1 MGFLT
6 MRYHYKANK
15 SEKSLLTL
23 LCRISKN
30 VYNTALYELR
40 QQYFNNKSI
49 CTYYDLNS
57 IIQNNINYHILNTY
71 QSICTIRLAHNNMSK
86 FIKYNDKQCAKLPK
100 YRKKKSL
107 MPLIT
112 DQIRPVW
119 YKGCKCIK
127 LPLSNLTRTS
137 KIFNKI
143 FEDELVDMF
152 IKESGLSKSF
162 NIFFKIPK
170 ELYDKNIR
178 QFRIIPKQNDF
189 IIEFTYE
196 KEFIKVSDEI
206 NRQMAIDLGITNL
219 ATCVIDNNK
228 SFIIDGK
235 YLKSINQFYNK
246 QKAHYQSLLP
256 KNIRYSKRL
265 RYLDNKRNNR
275 VEDYLNKAVAKLLSM
290 CKELNVD
297 RIIVGYNKGLKLNGI
312 KNDKLKGKKRKK
324 ANQTFVQIPL
334 SRFKDKLINK
344 CKQLGIHIEIIN
356 EAYTSKCSYYDND
369 EIIKDNYSGS
379 RIKRGLYKTKRN
391 KLVNADVNAA
401 LNIYKKYILKSN
413 STNNKIDYLMSR
425 GLTIPNRVLVT
436 L

>member
-206 NRQMAIDLGITNL
+206 NKQMAIDLGITNL
-219 ATCVIDNNK
+219 ATCVIDDNK

>member
-143 FEDELVDMF
+143 FEDELVDIF

-196 KEFIKVSDEI
+196 KEFIKVSNEI

-235 YLKSINQFYNK
+235 YLKSINQLYNK

-275 VEDYLNKAVAKLLSM
+275 IEDYLNKAVAKLLSM

>member
-143 FEDELVDMF
+143 FEDELVDIF

-196 KEFIKVSDEI
+196 KEFIKASDEI

-219 ATCVIDNNK
+219 ATCVIDDNK

-235 YLKSINQFYNK
+235 YLKSINQLYNK

-312 KNDKLKGKKRKK
+312 KNDKIKGKKRKK

-379 RIKRGLYKTKRN
+379 RIKRGIYKTKRN

-413 STNNKIDYLMSR
+413 STNNKINYLMSR

>member
-143 FEDELVDMF
+143 FEDELVDIF

-219 ATCVIDNNK
+219 ATCVIDDNK

-235 YLKSINQFYNK
+235 YLKSINQLYNK

>member
-49 CTYYDLNS
+49 CNYYDLNS

-143 FEDELVDMF
+143 FEDELVDIF

-219 ATCVIDNNK
+219 ATCVIDDNK

-246 QKAHYQSLLP
+246 QKAHYQPLLP

-312 KNDKLKGKKRKK
+312 KNDKIKGKKRKK

-379 RIKRGLYKTKRN
+379 RIKRGIYKTKRN

-413 STNNKIDYLMSR
+413 STNNKIDYLMSK
-425 GLTIPNRVLVT
+425 GLTIPNRLLVT

>member
-143 FEDELVDMF
+143 FEDELVDIF

-196 KEFIKVSDEI
+196 KEFIKASDEI

-219 ATCVIDNNK
+219 ATCVIDDNK

-235 YLKSINQFYNK
+235 YLKSINQLYNK

-379 RIKRGLYKTKRN
+379 RIKRGIYKTKRN

-413 STNNKIDYLMSR
+413 STNNKIDYLMSK
-425 GLTIPNRVLVT
+425 GLTIPNRLLVT

>member
-1 MGFLT
+1 M
-6 MRYHYKANK
+6 
-15 SEKSLLTL
+15 
-23 LCRISKN
+23 
-30 VYNTALYELR
+30 
-40 QQYFNNKSI
+40 
-49 CTYYDLNS
+49 
-57 IIQNNINYHILNTY
+57 
-71 QSICTIRLAHNNMSK
+71 
-86 FIKYNDKQCAKLPK
+86 
-100 YRKKKSL
+100 
-107 MPLIT
+107 
-112 DQIRPVW
+112 
-119 YKGCKCIK
+119 
-127 LPLSNLTRTS
+127 
-137 KIFNKI
+137 
-143 FEDELVDMF
+143 
-152 IKESGLSKSF
+152 
-162 NIFFKIPK
+162 
-170 ELYDKNIR
+170 
-178 QFRIIPKQNDF
+178 
-189 IIEFTYE
+189 
-196 KEFIKVSDEI
+196 
-206 NRQMAIDLGITNL
+206 
-219 ATCVIDNNK
+219 
-228 SFIIDGK
+228 
-235 YLKSINQFYNK
+235 
-246 QKAHYQSLLP
+246 LP

-312 KNDKLKGKKRKK
+312 KNDKIKGKKRKK

-413 STNNKIDYLMSR
+413 STNNKINYLMSR

>member
-143 FEDELVDMF
+143 FEDELVDIF

-196 KEFIKVSDEI
+196 KEFIKASDEI
-206 NRQMAIDLGITNL
+206 NRQMAIDLGINNL

>member
-49 CTYYDLNS
+49 CNYYDLNS

-143 FEDELVDMF
+143 FEDELVDIF

-196 KEFIKVSDEI
+196 KEFIKASDEI

-219 ATCVIDNNK
+219 ATCVIDDNK
-228 SFIIDGK
+228 SFIIDG
-235 YLKSINQFYNK
+235 
-246 QKAHYQSLLP
+246 
-256 KNIRYSKRL
+256 
-265 RYLDNKRNNR
+265 
-275 VEDYLNKAVAKLLSM
+275 AV
-290 CKELNVD
+290 
-297 RIIVGYNKGLKLNGI
+297 
-312 KNDKLKGKKRKK
+312 KK
-324 ANQTFVQIPL
+324 
-334 SRFKDKLINK
+334 
-344 CKQLGIHIEIIN
+344 
-356 EAYTSKCSYYDND
+356 
-369 EIIKDNYSGS
+369 
-379 RIKRGLYKTKRN
+379 
-391 KLVNADVNAA
+391 
-401 LNIYKKYILKSN
+401 
-413 STNNKIDYLMSR
+413 
-425 GLTIPNRVLVT
+425 
-436 L
+436 